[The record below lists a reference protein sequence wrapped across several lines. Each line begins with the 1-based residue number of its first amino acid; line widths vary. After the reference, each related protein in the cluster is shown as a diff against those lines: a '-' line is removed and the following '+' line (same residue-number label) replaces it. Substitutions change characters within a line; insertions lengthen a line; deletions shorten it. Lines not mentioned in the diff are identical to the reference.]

1 MDIPRAAGAACP
13 LAEPAIADPAPGALD
28 PGRTLFLRLR
38 DRMRLYRTRSTDF
51 SDLDLQRIKQEL
63 GQVYADVSSKLAPD
77 DFARDLKKLAL
88 SRECVTCG
96 RRSECGGCWVKV
108 PGDPFTEDEERV
120 RQLLRKLEGKVLDV
134 GAGEGPYAAELA
146 GSVRAGRATYLGLDP
161 DRGRV
166 ELLASRH
173 PWARYRV
180 GTLADLAGEGA
191 RFDHVLV
198 LRSYNHLPDPEADLD
213 IAVGLLSPGGTLLV
227 VDNIAFGLVRS
238 REHAR
243 RAERGPGLF
252 EHFRNDSSL
261 EAARLFGKYPLSL
274 LERQDVGP
282 ATSNQWLLCY
292 QKTTE
297 ASA

>member
-1 MDIPRAAGAACP
+1 VDPGVADPLAGA
-13 LAEPAIADPAPGALD
+13 LE

-38 DRMRLYRTRSTDF
+38 DRMRLYQTRSTDF
-51 SDLDLQRIKQEL
+51 PDQELQRIKEEL

-77 DFARDLKKLAL
+77 DFARDLEKLAL
-88 SRECVTCG
+88 SRECVRCG
-96 RRSECGGCWVKV
+96 RRTECGGCWIRV
-108 PGDPFTEDEERV
+108 PGDAFSKDEQRV
-120 RQLLRKLEGKVLDV
+120 RQLLRKLEGNVLDV
-134 GAGEGPYAAELA
+134 GAGEGPYASELA
-146 GSVRAGRATYLGLDP
+146 ESVRAGRATYLGLDP
-161 DRGRV
+161 DRARV

-180 GTLADLAGEGA
+180 GTLADLAGEDA

-198 LRSYNHLPDPEADLD
+198 LRSYNHLPHPEAALD
-213 IAVGLLSPGGTLLV
+213 IAVRLLSPGGTLLV

-238 REHAR
+238 RKQAR

-261 EAARLFGKYPLSL
+261 EAAHLLEKYPLSL
-274 LERQDVGP
+274 LEKQDVGP

-297 ASA
+297 TSA